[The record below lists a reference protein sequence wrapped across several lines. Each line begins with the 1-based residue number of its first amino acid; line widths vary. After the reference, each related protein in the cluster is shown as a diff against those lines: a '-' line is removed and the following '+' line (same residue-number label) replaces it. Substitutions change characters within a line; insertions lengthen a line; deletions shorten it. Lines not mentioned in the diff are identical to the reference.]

1 MYVPDGEYVCA
12 ITLQEVT
19 VVLRIADIEKA
30 EKVSFHE
37 SRFENCARLLAEWR
51 LKESSQRLCQTVRNE
66 MTSIGQVV
74 LEELEVSLQGGY
86 TRKYSISPI
95 RGIKELRRVGLLAWN
110 RPKK

>member
-30 EKVSFHE
+30 ENVSFHE

-51 LKESSQRLCQTVRNE
+51 LKESS
-66 MTSIGQVV
+66 
-74 LEELEVSLQGGY
+74 
-86 TRKYSISPI
+86 
-95 RGIKELRRVGLLAWN
+95 
-110 RPKK
+110 